1 MQMTR
6 IITQSSEFWYG
17 KLYQL
22 SLTKSDRELAGH
34 ERTIPGSLH
43 QPA

>member
-6 IITQSSEFWYG
+6 IITQSFEFWYA
-17 KLYQL
+17 KLYQS
-22 SLTKSDRELAGH
+22 SLTESNCELAGH